1 MDSVAQAGD
10 PAPEF
15 ELMDL
20 DGQRHSLRDWLG
32 SIVVL
37 NFWSAE
43 CVHSRRADAVFE
55 ELVQEWGDEVS
66 LWCIVSNEN
75 EDDELVKSVAGKNKI
90 DRLLRDRS
98 HEVADSYGA
107 VTTPHVFVIDEKGV
121 LRYAG
126 GHDDVSL
133 HQRTPTRNYLREAVG
148 AVRKGLSPEPSET
161 PPFGCAIIRHAI

>member
-1 MDSVAQAGD
+1 MDPIARIGD

-15 ELMDL
+15 ALRGL
-20 DGQRHSLRDWLG
+20 DGQEHSLRDWLG

-43 CVHSRRADAVFE
+43 CVHSRRADTVIE
-55 ELVQEWGDEVS
+55 ELLQERGGVS

-75 EDDELVKSVAGKNKI
+75 EDDELVKRVAAKNKTE
-90 DRLLRDRS
+90 RLLRDGDQ
-98 HEVADSYGA
+98 EVADSYGA

-126 GHDDVSL
+126 GLDDVSPR
-133 HQRTPTRNYLREAVG
+133 QRVPTRNYLSEAVA
-148 AVRKGLSPEPSET
+148 AVRNGLSPEPSET
-161 PPFGCAIIRHAI
+161 PPFGCAILRHSI

>member
-1 MDSVAQAGD
+1 MDPIAQIGE

-15 ELMDL
+15 ELVGL
-20 DGQRHSLRDWLG
+20 DGQGHSLRSWLG

-43 CVHSRRADAVFE
+43 CVHSTRADVVME
-55 ELVQEWGDEVS
+55 ELVQEWGGTVS
-66 LWCIVSNEN
+66 LWCIVSNQN

-90 DRLLRDRS
+90 ERLLRDRDQK
-98 HEVADSYGA
+98 VADSYGA

-126 GHDDVSL
+126 GLDDVSL
-133 HQRTPTRNYLREAVG
+133 GQRMPSRNYLREAVR
-148 AVRKGLSPEPSET
+148 AVRNGLSPEPSET
-161 PPFGCAIIRHAI
+161 PPFGCAILRHLI

>member
-1 MDSVAQAGD
+1 MDSVARTGD

-15 ELMDL
+15 ELMGL
-20 DGQRHSLRDWLG
+20 DGQVHSLRDWRG

-43 CVHSRRADAVFE
+43 CVHSRRADTVLA
-55 ELVQEWGDEVS
+55 ELVPGWGDEVS
-66 LWCIVSNEN
+66 LLCIVSNEN
-75 EDDELVKSVAGKNKI
+75 EDDELVKSAARNDKI
-90 DRLLRDRS
+90 SRLLRDRN

-107 VTTPHVFVIDEKGV
+107 ITTPHVFVIDEKGV

-126 GHDDVSL
+126 GLDDVSL
-133 HQRTPTRNYLREAVG
+133 RRRAPTRNYLSEAVG

-161 PPFGCAIIRHAI
+161 PPFGCAIMRHAI